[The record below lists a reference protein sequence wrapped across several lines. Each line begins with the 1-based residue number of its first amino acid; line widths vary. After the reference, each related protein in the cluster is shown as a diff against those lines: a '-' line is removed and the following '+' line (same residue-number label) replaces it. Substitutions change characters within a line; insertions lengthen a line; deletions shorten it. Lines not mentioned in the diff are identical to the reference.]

1 MAGQAA
7 GKGKS
12 LLLQHEDSSAFLS
25 EGIFAS
31 ETERA
36 IVPLASGLQAHTE
49 GALLQW
55 LCSLQ
60 PDDSG
65 CFCKHHFGCKHLL

>member
-7 GKGKS
+7 GKDKS
-12 LLLQHEDSSAFLS
+12 LLLQHKESSAFLS
-25 EGIFAS
+25 EGTFAF

-36 IVPLASGLQAHTE
+36 IVPLASGLQTQTE

-60 PDDSG
+60 PDDNG
-65 CFCKHHFGCKHLL
+65 CFCKHHSGCKHLL